1 MVRTLMVS
9 AALFCVAQPASA
21 FYFEGWPGAGLTPR
35 VSILS
40 PGGKSVTIGLGETP
54 KVEKP
59 TERLKPPP
67 EVPEPAGVALAVC
80 GLAALSFWRRVRR
93 PGGTAAA

>member
-1 MVRTLMVS
+1 MVRKSLVGV
-9 AALFCVAQPASA
+9 AFVALAQPASA

-35 VSILS
+35 VSLLS

-54 KVEKP
+54 SVEKP

-67 EVPEPAGVALAVC
+67 EVPEPAGVALAAC
-80 GLAALSFWRRVRR
+80 GLAALGLWHRATRL
-93 PGGTAAA
+93 GGTAAA

>member
-1 MVRTLMVS
+1 MVRKSLAI
-9 AALFCVAQPASA
+9 AALLWVAQPSPA

-54 KVEKP
+54 KVETP
-59 TERLKPPP
+59 TERLKPP
-67 EVPEPAGVALAVC
+67 EVPEPTGVALAAC
-80 GLAALSFWRRVRR
+80 GMAAVGLWRRVRR